1 MDRLSALTLI
11 AALVL
16 FLLACEEK
24 SANPAPLAGR
34 VDAVKAQAKRGPT
47 LEELCDKR
55 YDAASAPAF
64 AWPKLAGPAPVA
76 VSSWRWI
83 NVWATW
89 CKPCV
94 EEMPRLRRWKERMG
108 ARVDLQFLSI
118 DESDE
123 VIAAYRK
130 DHADA
135 PAGVRL
141 ADAAALPGLLKSLGL
156 DEAAPIPIHVI
167 VDGQGK
173 TRCVRAGAVND
184 ADLAAIER
192 LVSQP

>member
-1 MDRLSALTLI
+1 MDRLPTLI
-11 AALVL
+11 AALAL
-16 FLLACEEK
+16 SLLACEEK
-24 SANPAPLAGR
+24 SANPAPMAGR

-64 AWPKLAGPAPVA
+64 VWPKLAGAPPAA
-76 VSSWRWI
+76 ASGWRWI

-94 EEMPRLRRWKERMG
+94 EEMPRLRQWKERMG
-108 ARVDLQFLSI
+108 QRVDLQFLSI

-123 VIAAYRK
+123 VVAAYRK
-130 DHADA
+130 QHPDA

-141 ADAAALPGLLKSLGL
+141 AEAAALPGFFKSLGL

-184 ADLAAIER
+184 ADMGAIER
-192 LVSQP
+192 LVAE